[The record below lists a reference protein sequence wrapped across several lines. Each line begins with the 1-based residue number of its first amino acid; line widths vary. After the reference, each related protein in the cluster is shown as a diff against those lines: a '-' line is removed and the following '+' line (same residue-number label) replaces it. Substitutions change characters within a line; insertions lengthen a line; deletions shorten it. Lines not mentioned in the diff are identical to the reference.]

1 MSLLRPLL
9 PLALVAA
16 IALPSLALAKDPIE
30 REMTP
35 EEFRAAGLDK
45 LSPEELAKLNDWLRT
60 RGLLAASAAGA
71 ASTVGFRG
79 NTFFGTGDSAGPVQS
94 EIRGEFRGWQKGDKI
109 RLENGQVWE
118 VIDGTLAIPPTPLA
132 KITIEPGFM
141 GSWLMKVEGY
151 NASARVRRVR

>member
-1 MSLLRPLL
+1 MGRSLI
-9 PLALVAA
+9 LVAA
-16 IALPSLALAKDPIE
+16 LLLAAPAAATEFSTLEE
-30 REMTP
+30 RMSAAD
-35 EEFRAAGLDK
+35 FRAAGLDK
-45 LSPEELAKLNDWLRT
+45 LTPEELAKLNEWLRT
-60 RGLLAASAAGA
+60 RGLLAATAAGA
-71 ASTVGFRG
+71 ASNVGFRG
-79 NTFFGTGDSAGPVQS
+79 NTFFGTGDSAGPVRS

-151 NASARVRRVR
+151 NAAARVRRVR

>member
-1 MSLLRPLL
+1 MGRSFILIAALLLAAPAAANEFSSLEERMS
-9 PLALVAA
+9 AA
-16 IALPSLALAKDPIE
+16 
-30 REMTP
+30 
-35 EEFRAAGLDK
+35 EFRAAGLDK
-45 LSPEELAKLNDWLRT
+45 LTPEELAKLNEWLRT
-60 RGLLAASAAGA
+60 RGLLAAGA

-79 NTFFGTGDSAGPVQS
+79 NTFFGTGDSAGPVRS

-151 NASARVRRVR
+151 NAAARVRRVR